1 MTLPGRRTHSL
12 AAAPIMALPM
22 RTSHGTETE
31 KQMINTVRKAA
42 PILMLAVVAALAGC
56 KSGTAA
62 SPAQSAKANP
72 TVSADVTK
80 AKAQAEAIVNNCA
93 VQLGGTK
100 GSGITAL
107 LSLPVLRQLAT
118 HAGRVKFETCAFPSP
133 AKRAA
138 ASTCIQQATSGAG
151 LGLLK
156 SSGRHQAAQNV
167 FNCVETNL

>member
-1 MTLPGRRTHSL
+1 
-12 AAAPIMALPM
+12 MALPM

-31 KQMINTVRKAA
+31 NKVINTVRKAA
-42 PILMLAVVAALAGC
+42 PILMLAVVALAGC
-56 KSGTAA
+56 KSSTAA
-62 SPAQSAKANP
+62 SPVQSAKANP
-72 TVSADVTK
+72 TVSADAAK
-80 AKAQAEAIVNNCA
+80 AKAQAEAIINNCA

-156 SSGRHQAAQNV
+156 SSGRHQAAQNI